1 MIGLC
6 YLPLGA
12 GFALGSILSGRLIDS
27 EYQRAKRKHGLR
39 LNLYK
44 ARLKLGPIFNVIF
57 CCGVMA
63 FAWCLDKRVHIAA
76 PLTIVFF
83 TMTASMMYFTAMY
96 VIAC

>member
-1 MIGLC
+1 MGRLNASD
-6 YLPLGA
+6 YLGA
-12 GFALGSILSGRLIDS
+12 KWMQGVRWM
-27 EYQRAKRKHGLR
+27 
-39 LNLYK
+39 LYK

-63 FAWCLDKRVHIAA
+63 FVWCLDKRVHIAA

-83 TMTASMMYFTAMY
+83 TMTVSMMYFTAMY